1 MKDLTYPHPV
11 IAERIQELFNKHDL
25 TDEKI
30 AKAIGCERKTIGA
43 YRNCITN
50 PSIKFV
56 RYMCK
61 TYNVSADWLLNLK
74 E

>member
-11 IAERIQELFNKHDL
+11 IAERIQELFNEHDL

-30 AKAIGCERKTIGA
+30 AKAIGA

-74 E
+74 EDI